1 MNFFRALASTLAV
14 AIMGAILLA
23 SLGATPGRGTG
34 VELVVETAGAA
45 GVDMAAVFRFVF
57 VAADIFLGLALTA
70 MLLMEERPLRG
81 PATSVPP
88 VASEA
93 PPAPAE

>member
-1 MNFFRALASTLAV
+1 
-14 AIMGAILLA
+14 
-23 SLGATPGRGTG
+23 
-34 VELVVETAGAA
+34 
-45 GVDMAAVFRFVF
+45 MAAVFRFVF

-81 PATSVPP
+81 PASVAP